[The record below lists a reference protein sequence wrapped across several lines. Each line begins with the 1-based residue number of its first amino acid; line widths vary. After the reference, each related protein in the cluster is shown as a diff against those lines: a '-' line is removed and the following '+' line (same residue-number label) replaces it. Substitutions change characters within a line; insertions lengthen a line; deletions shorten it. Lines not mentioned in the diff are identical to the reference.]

1 MRKTRFVVATTLGL
15 LLVAALPA
23 AATPVAH
30 HDGVMPSLV
39 GKTVFEADQAVP
51 LGTRLLLVD
60 GTGQHRK
67 VVWPANWQ
75 VCKQNPAAGTPLT
88 SATPV
93 TLTVV
98 KLEEKC

>member
-1 MRKTRFVVATTLGL
+1 MRKTRL
-15 LLVAALPA
+15 A
-23 AATPVAH
+23 AATLTLLALTAAPAVATPVSH

-39 GKTVFEADQAVP
+39 GKTVFDADKAVP

-67 VVWPANWQ
+67 VVWPASWR
-75 VCKQNPAAGTPLT
+75 VCKQDPAAGTPLT